1 MNKGQLIDTIA
12 AQIEAPITKKQI
24 ETIVSATFDT
34 IQTAVAFG
42 DKVTLVGFGS
52 WEVRDRDERKG
63 RNPQTGEEMTI
74 PATKA
79 VKFSAGKAL
88 KDLVNGDS

>member
-12 AQIEAPITKKQI
+12 AQIEVPITKKQI
-24 ETIVSATFDT
+24 ETIVGATFDA

-52 WEVRDRDERKG
+52 WEARDRAQREG
-63 RNPQTGEEMTI
+63 RNPQTGETMII

-79 VKFSAGKAL
+79 VKFSAGKQL
-88 KDLVNGDS
+88 KDLINSN

>member
-12 AQIEAPITKKQI
+12 EQVTAPITKKQI
-24 ETIVSATFDT
+24 ETIVTASFDV
-34 IQTAVAFG
+34 IANAVAGG
-42 DKVTLVGFGS
+42 DKVTLVGFGT
-52 WEVRDRDERKG
+52 WEARDRDERKG

-88 KDLVNGDS
+88 KDLVNGDN

>member
-12 AQIEAPITKKQI
+12 EQVVAPITKKQI
-24 ETIVSATFDT
+24 DTIVTAAFDV
-34 IQTAVAFG
+34 IQNAVAGG

-52 WEVRDRDERKG
+52 WEARDRAERQG
-63 RNPQTGEEMTI
+63 RNPQTGEIVTI

-79 VKFSAGKAL
+79 VKFSAGKVL
-88 KDLVNGDS
+88 KDLVQGN

>member
-1 MNKGQLIDTIA
+1 MNKGQLVDTIA

-24 ETIVSATFDT
+24 ETIVSATFDV

-52 WEVRDRDERKG
+52 WEARDTAERQG
-63 RNPQTGEEMTI
+63 RNPQTGEIVTI
-74 PATKA
+74 LASKK

-88 KDLVNGDS
+88 KDLVQSN